1 MTPSTK
7 CRFSNRASPHR
18 PQKIL
23 CTTAP
28 VTNNFSC
35 QTQLAQ
41 KRIAP
46 SAHGE
51 FEPIFFCTFHA
62 YDMPSKMHN
71 KIDFCF
77 FRRKET
83 TRTDRTHSRPSP
95 RVVLPTNR
103 AWIANS
109 SKTTLLAAKKSG
121 PPRRVVAPM
130 FASIELGG
138 IKSSTKQTVLHS
150 LQMKRASRNSTT
162 NGNGFLGRYHVL
174 LSGLHPSDAGGS
186 NCSFFECLVSRS
198 IRIASN
204 RSAPRRSSSRQAC
217 ACVSK
222 HRFPKTLTRGSHFSH
237 VRGSKPKDTNF
248 CFRAAT
254 TRSLLAMVS
263 KQGARACCVGI

>member
-1 MTPSTK
+1 MPLLKQGESTSTTK
-7 CRFSNRASPHR
+7 NLVYDSTCHEQFFLSDTARAETNRPKRAWRVRTYFFLHISCIRR
-18 PQKIL
+18 PR
-23 CTTAP
+23 CT
-28 VTNNFSC
+28 
-35 QTQLAQ
+35 
-41 KRIAP
+41 K
-46 SAHGE
+46 
-51 FEPIFFCTFHA
+51 
-62 YDMPSKMHN
+62 

-130 FASIELGG
+130 FTSIELDR

>member
-1 MTPSTK
+1 MTTPSTK

-62 YDMPSKMHN
+62 YDVQDAQK
-71 KIDFCF
+71 KLTFVF

-130 FASIELGG
+130 FTSIELDR

-150 LQMKRASRNSTT
+150 LQMKRASRHSTT
-162 NGNGFLGRYHVL
+162 KGPAFLADITCYFPVSIL
-174 LSGLHPSDAGGS
+174 PMQEAPTVPSL
-186 NCSFFECLVSRS
+186 NV
-198 IRIASN
+198 
-204 RSAPRRSSSRQAC
+204 
-217 ACVSK
+217 
-222 HRFPKTLTRGSHFSH
+222 
-237 VRGSKPKDTNF
+237 
-248 CFRAAT
+248 
-254 TRSLLAMVS
+254 
-263 KQGARACCVGI
+263 